1 MKVTPALSRIL
12 SESLLAAKDLRH
24 QFFTPEHVLASAI
37 HDEQVENLL
46 ISSGVDTKELQNDLI
61 NYLNTK
67 LPVISSDA
75 NPELMKDPVE
85 SAGFQAMMNRAV
97 FHCVASASDTI
108 DITDILMS
116 MLDENR
122 NYCSYFLKTN
132 GVDRMRLLENI
143 TKIQSPKKR
152 NQQAGPQ
159 AGQGA
164 QGFPEGMMSNNSGGL
179 KRFAINMNELAK
191 KGVYD
196 SLVGREEEIERTIQ
210 ILCRRTK
217 NNPLHVGDAGVGKTA
232 ITQGLAQRLVEGRV
246 PDSLKG
252 YTIWSLDIG
261 LLMAGSKFRGDFEE
275 RLHSVI
281 DELKEQKKSILF
293 IDEIHMIMGAGT
305 NGNSQM
311 DAANLLKPV
320 LATGEVKFIGSTTF
334 EEYSK
339 NFEKD
344 RALARRFQKI
354 DIAEPTPAE
363 TEKILKGLLP
373 KYEKYHGVKY
383 SAGAVS
389 DAVKLSMQFMPERR
403 LPDKAIDIIDEAGAF
418 VSITKNGG
426 FAGVAGAAVAG
437 GAAVD
442 AGDELVAEAAGLAGA
457 SAELAV
463 GTAVAA
469 GVGAP
474 AKRAAQPLVTPQ
486 IIRTVTAKITK
497 IPLETVRGSE
507 KEALKNIEGTI
518 SAEIFG
524 QEVAVAA
531 LSKAVKRARAGF
543 RNPEK
548 PEGCFLFVGPTG
560 CGKTELARSLA
571 RLLKEPLLRYD
582 MSEYQEKHTV
592 SRLVGSPPGYVG
604 FEEGGLLVKDVRKNP
619 HAVILF
625 DEIEK
630 ANADIYNVLL
640 QVLDYGQLTDNQ
652 GRKADFRSCIIIMTS
667 NAGARDLEKGSIGF
681 GGSSSNANLESSL
694 KEAVDREFPPEFR
707 NRLDAVIPFN
717 FLDFEVAKQVCQ
729 KEIKKLADRMLQ
741 KKVILEVTDKCVD
754 QLTQKGYSKEFGARN
769 IARTV
774 EDEIADKIVDEVL
787 FGQLEK
793 GGKVKADC
801 KKNEITFSYEKKNR

>member
-1 MKVTPALSRIL
+1 
-12 SESLLAAKDLRH
+12 
-24 QFFTPEHVLASAI
+24 
-37 HDEQVENLL
+37 
-46 ISSGVDTKELQNDLI
+46 
-61 NYLNTK
+61 
-67 LPVISSDA
+67 
-75 NPELMKDPVE
+75 
-85 SAGFQAMMNRAV
+85 
-97 FHCVASASDTI
+97 
-108 DITDILMS
+108 
-116 MLDENR
+116 
-122 NYCSYFLKTN
+122 
-132 GVDRMRLLENI
+132 
-143 TKIQSPKKR
+143 
-152 NQQAGPQ
+152 
-159 AGQGA
+159 
-164 QGFPEGMMSNNSGGL
+164 
-179 KRFAINMNELAK
+179 
-191 KGVYD
+191 
-196 SLVGREEEIERTIQ
+196 
-210 ILCRRTK
+210 
-217 NNPLHVGDAGVGKTA
+217 
-232 ITQGLAQRLVEGRV
+232 
-246 PDSLKG
+246 
-252 YTIWSLDIG
+252 
-261 LLMAGSKFRGDFEE
+261 
-275 RLHSVI
+275 
-281 DELKEQKKSILF
+281 
-293 IDEIHMIMGAGT
+293 
-305 NGNSQM
+305 M

-426 FAGVAGAAVAG
+426 FAGAG
-437 GAAVD
+437 
-442 AGDELVAEAAGLAGA
+442 
-457 SAELAV
+457 AELAA
-463 GTAVAA
+463 GAV
-469 GVGAP
+469 AP

-769 IARTV
+769 IARTI